1 MQPYQTIPKID
12 AHIHYNFNRTS
23 LLDQAQEDDFSF
35 ITINTDVPFFPS
47 INEQQLI
54 AQHQEKAFPDLM
66 CHIATFSVVNW
77 EDDHW
82 QEHTIK
88 ALQQE
93 IDGGAVGVKVWKNIG
108 MDLTDQNGQMV
119 MINDPRFDPILNFLE
134 ENNIPVLGH
143 LGEPKNC
150 WLPVEQMT
158 VTQDK
163 DYFSEHPEYHMHLHP
178 EYPSYEDQIN
188 ARDHMLEKHPDLR
201 FVGAHL
207 ASLEWDVDE
216 VAKRLDKFPNLA
228 VDLAERICHLQYQAV
243 TDHQKVLDFMVNY
256 QDRIIYG
263 TDVIDDGTMSDQ
275 ELRNHIHAL
284 WLAHWEF
291 FTTSKTLT
299 AAEVPVSF
307 KGLKLP
313 QEIIEKIYYKNALK
327 WYSL

>member
-1 MQPYQTIPKID
+1 
-12 AHIHYNFNRTS
+12 
-23 LLDQAQEDDFSF
+23 
-35 ITINTDVPFFPS
+35 
-47 INEQQLI
+47 
-54 AQHQEKAFPDLM
+54 
-66 CHIATFSVVNW
+66 
-77 EDDHW
+77 
-82 QEHTIK
+82 
-88 ALQQE
+88 
-93 IDGGAVGVKVWKNIG
+93 
-108 MDLTDQNGQMV
+108 
-119 MINDPRFDPILNFLE
+119 
-134 ENNIPVLGH
+134 
-143 LGEPKNC
+143 
-150 WLPVEQMT
+150 
-158 VTQDK
+158 
-163 DYFSEHPEYHMHLHP
+163 
-178 EYPSYEDQIN
+178 
-188 ARDHMLEKHPDLR
+188 MLEKHPDLR

>member
-256 QDRIIYG
+256 QDR
-263 TDVIDDGTMSDQ
+263 
-275 ELRNHIHAL
+275 
-284 WLAHWEF
+284 
-291 FTTSKTLT
+291 
-299 AAEVPVSF
+299 
-307 KGLKLP
+307 
-313 QEIIEKIYYKNALK
+313 
-327 WYSL
+327 